1 MFVLSYY
8 VLFLYVIYVINP
20 YMPVCFLMR
29 DRMMVVLDSRK
40 HLKEL
45 EGVERGE
52 TIIRICC
59 IKKNQFSIKEKN

>member
-1 MFVLSYY
+1 
-8 VLFLYVIYVINP
+8 
-20 YMPVCFLMR
+20 MPVCFLMR